1 MPDVIITPFSG
12 RMDFSKTEA
21 GTSVASIVLD
31 SSSNDLT
38 LSTTSGN
45 LVIGDA
51 SRDVYVG
58 NGVANVDIVF
68 EQDGEIRGLT
78 NKTVTIGQTDSF
90 VDFRTSKTTF
100 STGNVSIG
108 TTGPSGR
115 LHIRDDTSNPTLIID
130 NRSST
135 NDPLIRVISD
145 NSIASFGLG
154 IDNSDSEK
162 FKISFGANNAA
173 VLGTNDYLTIL
184 TGGNIG
190 IGTSTPSEKLDVFG
204 NLILGT
210 QANRATI
217 SYTTNTARTLTIPN
231 IAGNRTFAFID
242 EAQTF
247 SAAQTFSSQTTALSS
262 NSAILS
268 FSSATGP
275 HTISTAGSTD
285 LFLSPGRNVGVGTSS
300 PSGKL
305 HIRHD
310 SADPTLILDDRLGTT
325 DPCVRF
331 IPSAASVSFSLGIDD
346 SDSDKFKLSFGANN
360 TSTLGTNDYLTIT
373 TGGNLGLGVNSPIYK
388 LDISGDL
395 RTSGNL
401 YVSGVQKQLIVST
414 SNLPIGSDYACMKA
428 SGGNFTT
435 FGQFGGFY
443 FQDRTP
449 VGSGWQWYSAGGILK
464 LYDHTNSADKFQI
477 NANGTANEWGVNG
490 AHTSNITFTI
500 NSISSASRPS
510 INVVNANTD
519 TTTASNGRTFHGW
532 LPIAVEGT
540 TKWIPLYN

>member
-12 RMDFSKTEA
+12 KIDFSKTEA

-51 SRDVYVG
+51 SRDVYIG

-78 NKTVTIGQTDSF
+78 NKTITIGQTDSF

-100 STGNVSIG
+100 STGNISIG
-108 TTGPSGR
+108 MTGPSGR
-115 LHIRDDTSNPTLIID
+115 LHVRDDTSNPTLILD

-135 NDPLIRVISD
+135 NDPFIRMISD
-145 NSIASFGLG
+145 NSAASFGLG

-162 FKISFGANNAA
+162 FKISFGANN
-173 VLGTNDYLTIL
+173 
-184 TGGNIG
+184 
-190 IGTSTPSEKLDVFG
+190 
-204 NLILGT
+204 
-210 QANRATI
+210 
-217 SYTTNTARTLTIPN
+217 
-231 IAGNRTFAFID
+231 
-242 EAQTF
+242 
-247 SAAQTFSSQTTALSS
+247 TAL
-262 NSAILS
+262 
-268 FSSATGP
+268 
-275 HTISTAGSTD
+275 
-285 LFLSPGRNVGVGTSS
+285 
-300 PSGKL
+300 
-305 HIRHD
+305 
-310 SADPTLILDDRLGTT
+310 
-325 DPCVRF
+325 
-331 IPSAASVSFSLGIDD
+331 
-346 SDSDKFKLSFGANN
+346 
-360 TSTLGTNDYLTIT
+360 LGTNDYLTIT

-401 YVSGVQKQLIVST
+401 YVSGVQKQLIVYT
-414 SNLPIGSDYACMKA
+414 SSLPIGSDYACMKA

-449 VGSGWQWYSAGGILK
+449 VGNGWQWYSAGGTLK

-490 AHTSNITFTI
+490 AYTSNITFTI

-510 INVVNANTD
+510 INIVNANTD
-519 TTTASNGRTFHGW
+519 TTTASNGRTFYGW
-532 LPIAVEGT
+532 LPIAIEGT